1 MGIVTLRLNSKEE
14 KILKILQSHLGEDK
28 SRIIKHAMLEKYEE
42 IQDLEVIEN
51 FEKNEKKRKV
61 KFQSADSFIK
71 ELKMQ

>member
-1 MGIVTLRLNSKEE
+1 LYIP
-14 KILKILQSHLGEDK
+14 ILGNITAGQP
-28 SRIIKHAMLEKYEE
+28 I
-42 IQDLEVIEN
+42 EVIEN